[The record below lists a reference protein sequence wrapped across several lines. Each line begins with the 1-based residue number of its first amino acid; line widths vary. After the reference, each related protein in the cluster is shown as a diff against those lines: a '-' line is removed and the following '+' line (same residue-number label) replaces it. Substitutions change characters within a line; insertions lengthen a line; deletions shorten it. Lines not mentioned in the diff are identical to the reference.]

1 MRAPPDEHQDLHFG
15 SDDDSEEEASPTPGP
30 PGGFPDRA
38 QTASNV
44 YY

>member
-1 MRAPPDEHQDLHFG
+1 MHAPPSEHQDL
-15 SDDDSEEEASPTPGP
+15 SDLDDSEDEEASPTPGI
-30 PGGFPDRA
+30 PGGFPDRT